1 MRGGPVLP
9 GKVSEN
15 FEQRQ
20 QKLEEISV
28 EKAQCYMDEGHFAD
42 GSMGPKM
49 GAAIDFASSGRSA
62 IICALDEADLALQG
76 KAGTR
81 IVG

>member
-1 MRGGPVLP
+1 
-9 GKVSEN
+9 
-15 FEQRQ
+15 QR
-20 QKLEEISV
+20 
-28 EKAQCYMDEGHFAD
+28 YMDEGHFAD

-49 GAAIDFASSGRSA
+49 GAAIDFASSGRTA